1 MSKKEKLEFYEKK
14 GCTNRLKELSTDCM
28 QDEGETGVCSVGL
41 GKEHGAGEGKDK
53 KEIYIKSFSL
63 RDNSWHSS
71 FI

>member
-1 MSKKEKLEFYEKK
+1 MSKKEKLELYEKK

-28 QDEGETGVCSVGL
+28 QDEGETGVCSGLL
-41 GKEHGAGEGKDK
+41 GKEHWSGEVKDK
-53 KEIYIKSFSL
+53 KEIYRKRCSL